1 MRYLNWM
8 NVSRR
13 AGSRA
18 RRMLMMLAVVLTAAL
33 QPVHAE
39 TLLVVGDSLS
49 AARGIDRDE
58 GWVNLLQNRLEAEA
72 PGQHTVINASISGD
86 TTAAG
91 LERLPEAL
99 ETHHPDIVLLELGGN
114 DGLQGLPPERM
125 QDNLAQMI
133 EKSQASGARVALLG
147 ILIPPNYGQT
157 YTKAFANVFPTLAG
171 RYDVPLVPFILDG
184 VALNDELMQDDRIH
198 PNAKGQPLM
207 LDNIWPTVASM
218 LDEASPGDTK
228 QASRP

>member
-8 NVSRR
+8 KVSRR
-13 AGSRA
+13 IAPKG
-18 RRMLMMLAVVLTAAL
+18 RRRLMMLVVVLAAAL
-33 QPVHAE
+33 QPVQAE

-58 GWVNLLQNRLEAEA
+58 GWVNLLRQRLDAEA
-72 PGQHTVINASISGD
+72 PGQHRVVNASISGD

-91 LERLPEAL
+91 LERLPDAL
-99 ETHHPDIVLLELGGN
+99 GTYHPDIVLLELGGN
-114 DGLQGLPPERM
+114 DGLQGLPPQRM

-133 EKSQASGARVALLG
+133 EKSQASGARVVLLG
-147 ILIPPNYGQT
+147 ILIPPNYGKT
-157 YTKAFANVFPTLAG
+157 YTRAFANVFPTLAS

-184 VALNDELMQDDRIH
+184 VALNADLMQDDRIH
-198 PNAKGQPLM
+198 PNAKGQPIM

-218 LDEASPGDTK
+218 LETASPGDTPH
-228 QASRP
+228 ASHH

>member
-8 NVSRR
+8 KVSHRL
-13 AGSRA
+13 APKA
-18 RRMLMMLAVVLTAAL
+18 RRLLMVLAVVLAAVL

-58 GWVNLLQNRLEAEA
+58 GWVNLLRQRLETKA
-72 PGQHTVINASISGD
+72 PGEHTVINASISGD
-86 TTAAG
+86 TTVAG
-91 LERLPEAL
+91 LERLPKAL

-114 DGLQGLPPERM
+114 DGLQGLPPRRM

-157 YTKAFANVFPTLAG
+157 YTKAFANVFPTLASQ
-171 RYDVPLVPFILDG
+171 YDVPLVPFILEG

-198 PNAKGQPLM
+198 PNAKGQPIM
-207 LDNIWPTVASM
+207 LDNIWPTVAAM
-218 LDEASPGDTK
+218 LDKASPGDATP
-228 QASRP
+228 ASRH

>member
-8 NVSRR
+8 NVSCRTGVIAQR
-13 AGSRA
+13 T
-18 RRMLMMLAVVLTAAL
+18 MIMMLVLLVTAL
-33 QPVHAE
+33 QPARAE

-49 AARGIDRDE
+49 AALGIDRDQ
-58 GWVNLLQNRLEAEA
+58 GWVNLLRQRLDAEA

-86 TTAAG
+86 TTAGG

-114 DGLQGLPPERM
+114 DGLQGLPPDRM

-133 EKSQASGARVALLG
+133 KKSQASGARVALLG
-147 ILIPPNYGQT
+147 ILIPPNYGQA
-157 YTKAFANVFPTLAG
+157 YTKAFADVFPTLASQ
-171 RYDVPLVPFILDG
+171 YDVPLVPFILEG
-184 VALNDELMQDDRIH
+184 VALNDRLMQNDRIH
-198 PNAKGQPLM
+198 PNAQGQPII

-218 LDEASPGDTK
+218 LD
-228 QASRP
+228 QASSGRMNPASRH

>member
-8 NVSRR
+8 NVSCRI
-13 AGSRA
+13 GSSA
-18 RRMLMMLAVVLTAAL
+18 RRTLMMLMVVLATAL

-58 GWVNLLQNRLEAEA
+58 GWVNLLRQRLESEA
-72 PGQHTVINASISGD
+72 PGRHTVVNASISGD
-86 TTAAG
+86 TTAGG

-99 ETHHPDIVLLELGGN
+99 ETHQPDIVLLELGGN
-114 DGLQGLPPERM
+114 DGLQGLPPQRM

-157 YTKAFANVFPTLAG
+157 YTKAFADVFPALAS
-171 RYDVPLVPFILDG
+171 RYDVPLVPFILEG
-184 VALNDELMQDDRIH
+184 VALNEDLMQSDRIH
-198 PNAKGQPLM
+198 PNAQGQPLI

-218 LDEASPGDTK
+218 LDEASPGKTAP
-228 QASRP
+228 ASRH

>member
-18 RRMLMMLAVVLTAAL
+18 RRMLMVLAVVLTAAL

-58 GWVNLLQNRLEAEA
+58 GWVNLLRKRLASEA
-72 PGQHTVINASISGD
+72 PGQYKVINASISGD

-99 ETHHPDIVLLELGGN
+99 EAHHPDIVLLELGGN

-147 ILIPPNYGQT
+147 ILIPPNYGQA

-171 RYDVPLVPFILDG
+171 RYDVPLVPFILEG

-218 LDEASPGDTK
+218 LDEASLDDTSH
-228 QASRP
+228 ASRP

>member
-8 NVSRR
+8 KVSRR
-13 AGSRA
+13 IAPKG
-18 RRMLMMLAVVLTAAL
+18 RRRLMMLMVVLAAAL
-33 QPVHAE
+33 QPVQAE

-58 GWVNLLQNRLEAEA
+58 GWVNLLRQRLEAEA
-72 PGQHTVINASISGD
+72 PGQHRVINASMSGD

-99 ETHHPDIVLLELGGN
+99 ETYHPDIVLLELGGN
-114 DGLQGLPPERM
+114 DGLQGLPPQRM

-133 EKSQASGARVALLG
+133 EKSQASGARVAILG
-147 ILIPPNYGQT
+147 ILIPPNYGKT
-157 YTKAFANVFPTLAG
+157 YTRAFANVFPTLAS

-184 VALNDELMQDDRIH
+184 VALNADLMQDDRIH
-198 PNAKGQPLM
+198 PNARGQPLM

-218 LDEASPGDTK
+218 LDEVSLGDTK